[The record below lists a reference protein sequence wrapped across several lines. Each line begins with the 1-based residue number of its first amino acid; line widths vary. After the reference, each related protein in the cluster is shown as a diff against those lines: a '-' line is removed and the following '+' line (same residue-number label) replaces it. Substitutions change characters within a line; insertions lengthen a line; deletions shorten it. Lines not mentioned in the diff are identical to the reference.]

1 MLNAG
6 NIEELTSEWASPIVL
21 VRKKD
26 KSLRICVDYRKL
38 NAVSQM
44 EPYPMPRIEELL
56 DRLGKASYL
65 TTLDLAK
72 GYWQVP
78 VKESARDKT
87 AFITPFRLYQFT
99 RMPFGF
105 SGAPGTFQ
113 RLMDRVLRGHEEYA
127 AAYLDDVII
136 HSETWEDHVQH
147 VTSVLEGLRT
157 AGLTAK
163 RSKCQ
168 FGKSECIY
176 LGHRVG
182 QGKVIPEQSK
192 VEAVTNF
199 AVPSMKKE
207 VRVFLGLAGY
217 YRKFIKDFSII
228 AAPLTDLMKRNPPN
242 HIQWN
247 EDLDGAFRKIKD
259 FLCQQPILRSSD
271 FKRTFVLQ
279 TDASERGIGVV
290 LSQRDEEGTDYP
302 IAYFSR
308 KLLPRETRYS
318 TIEKEC
324 LAIKLGMQNFK
335 VYLLGRPFEVQT
347 DHRSLEWLD
356 RLKSDN
362 ARLARWSLALQP
374 FQYTVVHRPG
384 KANANADVLLRPP
397 ANAQDRQ
404 FDVGE
409 GRRDVRD

>member
-1 MLNAG
+1 M
-6 NIEELTSEWASPIVL
+6 
-21 VRKKD
+21 
-26 KSLRICVDYRKL
+26 
-38 NAVSQM
+38 
-44 EPYPMPRIEELL
+44 
-56 DRLGKASYL
+56 
-65 TTLDLAK
+65 
-72 GYWQVP
+72 
-78 VKESARDKT
+78 
-87 AFITPFRLYQFT
+87 
-99 RMPFGF
+99 
-105 SGAPGTFQ
+105 
-113 RLMDRVLRGHEEYA
+113 
-127 AAYLDDVII
+127 
-136 HSETWEDHVQH
+136 
-147 VTSVLEGLRT
+147 
-157 AGLTAK
+157 
-163 RSKCQ
+163 
-168 FGKSECIY
+168 
-176 LGHRVG
+176 GHRVG

-192 VEAVTNF
+192 VEAVKNF
-199 AVPSMKKE
+199 AVPSTKKE
-207 VRVFLGLAGY
+207 VWVFLGLAGY

-228 AAPLTDLMKRNPPN
+228 AAPLTDLMKRNHPN

-247 EDLDGAFRKIKD
+247 EDLDRAFRKIKD
-259 FLCQQPILRSSD
+259 FLCQQPILRSPD

-290 LSQRDEEGTDYP
+290 LSQRDEKGMDYP

-308 KLLPRETRYS
+308 KLLPRETWYS

-374 FQYTVVHRPG
+374 FQYTVVHQPG
-384 KANANADVLLRPP
+384 KPNANADALSRPP